1 MSADIKARYGTSNQA
16 ITITINS
23 LASSATAGRAS
34 TAVDNSSNL
43 FLDALVTVKISFP
56 NLAVA
61 NDQAVYVYAYG
72 TSDGG
77 TTYTGAITGTDAA
90 YTMDDPTVLR
100 LIGVIPIPTLN
111 KAYVGGAVLSRRCVG
126 RNAPGPLGDLRSQ
139 LRRADLERN
148 TQQRLLPGRLRAGSI
163 ADGGY
168 HSASEVG
175 AY

>member
-111 KAYVGGAVLSRRCVG
+111 KAYVGGPFSVAAAWGGTLPDHWGIYVRNFAGQTLNATLNSAFYQGVYAQAV
-126 RNAPGPLGDLRSQ
+126 
-139 LRRADLERN
+139 
-148 TQQRLLPGRLRAGSI
+148 
-163 ADGGY
+163 
-168 HSASEVG
+168 
-175 AY
+175 

>member
-77 TTYTGAITGTDAA
+77 TTYTGAITRHGRSVHDGRPHCTALNRR
-90 YTMDDPTVLR
+90 DPDPYAEQSVCW
-100 LIGVIPIPTLN
+100 
-111 KAYVGGAVLSRRCVG
+111 GAVLSRRCVG